1 MIIFGTYLIFRVK
14 MKQLPRYS
22 EYKVVAYRIMLI
34 YFFYFL
40 ARLLFY
46 FYNKNLIQ
54 IDGIGDVASMCF
66 YGLAFD
72 TAAILYLNM
81 LFIVFS
87 ILPLRINHTKKYQS
101 FLFYL
106 YFIPNLLGY
115 ATNFIDFIY
124 YRFNFGRSTIAAL
137 DSLKNESN
145 KTILLVNFLMNY
157 WHVFVLFVLVSFFW
171 VYLYKKV
178 SISEVQLH
186 SRKVYFGSSLIS
198 FLLTS
203 TLIIGGIRGD
213 FKKSTRPINMID
225 ASRNVKNSSQ
235 ADVVLNT
242 PFALIRTMFSNN
254 FKKVNFVN
262 SITIDSLVQ
271 PIKQYK
277 NNPKSKPNVVIF
289 ILESNAKEYFGSFNK
304 DMKIP
309 NYKGYTPFVD
319 SLAQHSMIYTNAYA
333 NGYKSIH
340 AMSSVLAGIPSFKDA
355 FTSSPYPKQKTESLV
370 STLKSEGYTTSFF
383 HGAPNGSM
391 GFLGYANILG
401 FDHYYGKNEYN
412 NDADFDGVWGI
423 WDEPFFQYFNT
434 TISKEKQ
441 PFMATLFSVS
451 SHEPYQVPDKYKG
464 KFPKGDVNIHQCI
477 GYTDYALKQFFASA
491 KKQSWFNN
499 TIFVFVGDHGNTIFY
514 DEYKK
519 EMNKNA
525 VAMMIYKPN
534 SDLVGESKEYAQQI
548 DLYPTILDLMGY
560 NKPFRSWGRS
570 LIGDKKIHPFV
581 IRYSSNLYQFMSGN
595 YICTFD
601 GNKVVGFYGKNDKDL
616 KYNLIAKRNSEMDL
630 IELKCKAYVQ
640 DYMAR
645 IMDKKLAQH

>member
-14 MKQLPRYS
+14 MKRLPRYS

-54 IDGIGDVASMCF
+54 IDGIGDIASMCF

-72 TAAILYLNM
+72 TAAILYLNV

-87 ILPLRINHTKKYQS
+87 ILPLQINHNKKYQS

-106 YFIPNLLGY
+106 YFIPNLFGY

-178 SISEVQLH
+178 SISEVQHH
-186 SRKVYFGSSLIS
+186 SGKVYFGSSLIS

-262 SITIDSLVQ
+262 STIIDSLVQ

-370 STLKSEGYTTSFF
+370 STLKSEGYSTSFF

-519 EMNKNA
+519 EMNKNV

-548 DLYPTILDLMGY
+548 DLYPTILDLMG
-560 NKPFRSWGRS
+560 
-570 LIGDKKIHPFV
+570 
-581 IRYSSNLYQFMSGN
+581 
-595 YICTFD
+595 
-601 GNKVVGFYGKNDKDL
+601 
-616 KYNLIAKRNSEMDL
+616 
-630 IELKCKAYVQ
+630 
-640 DYMAR
+640 
-645 IMDKKLAQH
+645 

>member
-14 MKQLPRYS
+14 MKRLPRYS
-22 EYKVVAYRIMLI
+22 EYKVLAYRIMLI

-54 IDGIGDVASMCF
+54 IDGIGDIASMCF

-72 TAAILYLNM
+72 TAAILYLNV

-178 SISEVQLH
+178 SISEVQHH
-186 SRKVYFGSSLIS
+186 SGKVYFGSSLIS

-262 SITIDSLVQ
+262 STIIDSLVQ

-304 DMKIP
+304 DIKIP

-370 STLKSEGYTTSFF
+370 STLKSEGYATSFF

-534 SDLVGESKEYAQQI
+534 SDLVGESKEYAQQM

-570 LIGDKKIHPFV
+570 LVGDKKIHPFV
-581 IRYSSNLYQFMSGN
+581 IRYSANLYQFMSGN

-601 GNKVVGFYGKNDKDL
+601 GNKVVGFYDKKDKDL

-630 IELKCKAYVQ
+630 IELKCKAYIQ